1 MAQNG
6 ELAELLEELNALIP
20 EENEPTTSEEIK
32 RRFNQPILNQIE
44 IKLV

>member
-20 EENEPTTSEEIK
+20 EENEPTTSEENQETVQSANIK
-32 RRFNQPILNQIE
+32 PNRN
-44 IKLV
+44 